1 MNGLNLYCYCYNNP
15 ISYYDPSGHIALWL
29 LGGIVLSAIGLI
41 GGGVY
46 AGVKSSQL
54 ETLDGI

>member
-29 LGGIVLSAIGLI
+29 LSGIVLGVIGLV
-41 GGGVY
+41 GGGAY
-46 AGVKSSQL
+46 AYSESKK
-54 ETLDGI
+54 